1 MRLQAEKDRLSRYKN
16 IAVSQVSTYYNI
28 IEQITKILDS
38 RDDKLAI
45 LLQGIDVSK
54 LGNDKKNEAVEFF
67 GQEQNFQSIMRQVTN
82 DSKLMMT
89 LRYITEFIKQVIENG
104 FEFNPNHFFIL
115 MLQLQPEQITF
126 AMAEYLKIIV
136 EAIGVSKP
144 AFDSFMEGLN
154 DEMLRKAFNR
164 ILSDLF

>member
-54 LGNDKKNEAVEFF
+54 LGNDKKNEVAEFF
-67 GQEQNFQSIMRQVTN
+67 G
-82 DSKLMMT
+82 
-89 LRYITEFIKQVIENG
+89 
-104 FEFNPNHFFIL
+104 
-115 MLQLQPEQITF
+115 
-126 AMAEYLKIIV
+126 
-136 EAIGVSKP
+136 
-144 AFDSFMEGLN
+144 
-154 DEMLRKAFNR
+154 
-164 ILSDLF
+164 